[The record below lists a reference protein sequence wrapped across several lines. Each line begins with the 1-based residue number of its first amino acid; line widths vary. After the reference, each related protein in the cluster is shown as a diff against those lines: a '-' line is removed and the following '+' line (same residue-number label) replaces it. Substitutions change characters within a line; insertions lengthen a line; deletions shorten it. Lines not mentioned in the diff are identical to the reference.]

1 MTNHQ
6 PAILQPVPAHARH
19 LLFDR
24 RAGADPRGALG
35 ALRALADG
43 ESVLVGIGDTLV
55 RALGARIAGLRTF
68 PSFAG
73 SPEPIPCTPAD
84 LWIWLRADD
93 RGDLYHASRAIEA
106 ALCDA
111 FEPIEVIDVFRHADS
126 RDLSGYEDGTENPKD
141 ERAVEVAIVAGQGE
155 GLDGGSFVSAQRWIH
170 DLARFERMSPTECD
184 SAIGRRLKD
193 NEEIADAPTYAHV
206 KRSAQESFDPPA
218 FMLRRSMPYG
228 GVAEHGLY
236 FIAFGAT
243 VDPFERVLRR
253 MAGLEDGITDGLLRF
268 SRAVSGGHYW
278 CPPVTETGLD
288 LRAIGL

>member
-126 RDLSGYEDGTENPKD
+126 RDLSGYEDGTENPQGED
-141 ERAVEVAIVAGQGE
+141 AERAALVMHGP
-155 GLDGGSFVSAQRWIH
+155 LRGSSFAALQRWTH
-170 DLARFERMSPTECD
+170 DFRALDAMSQPQRDDC
-184 SAIGRRLKD
+184 IGRRRD
-193 NEEIADAPTYAHV
+193 TNEELDDAPASAHV
-206 KRSAQESFDPPA
+206 KRTAQESFDPEA
-218 FMLRRSMPYG
+218 FVVRRSMPWVDG
-228 GVAEHGLY
+228 QSAGLM
-236 FIAFGAT
+236 FLSFAASA
-243 VDPFERVLRR
+243 DPFEVQMRR
-253 MAGLEDGITDGLLRF
+253 MSGLDDGIVDALFAFTRPVTGATF
-268 SRAVSGGHYW
+268 W
-278 CPPVTETGLD
+278 CPGLADGRID
-288 LRAIGL
+288 LSPLGL